1 MPTGSMTT
9 TDARNDSINSGI
21 REGKNSVSLKK
32 RRKLRFQ
39 RGILKTFSTPR
50 LRRIAPFIL
59 PLDIPL
65 LLLSPLPLCFHSVPR
80 VSLSLGLWERGRM
93 QSGIINEGE
102 IFPWNIRLTSPL
114 CQGVRSRR
122 RRKRARRLLSMTIH
136 PWRVTF
142 GVGELVADRPARSSC
157 VIVERETMF
166 NDQPI
171 NVDKRT
177 RGEISG
183 IFQPLPLP
191 PSPWSLPPELSGVPA
206 LLNLSNVSIDSL
218 RSLTPPIISR

>member
-1 MPTGSMTT
+1 MANAASIRAEITRKLRMGREFLEREREKEKYSPRKFESGGRETDYSRGSGYGNRIIPGDVLTSFNSSYRVLISFIYIYIYSRMPTGSMTT

-80 VSLSLGLWERGRM
+80 VSLSLFE
-93 QSGIINEGE
+93 SVEG
-102 IFPWNIRLTSPL
+102 
-114 CQGVRSRR
+114 C
-122 RRKRARRLLSMTIH
+122 
-136 PWRVTF
+136 
-142 GVGELVADRPARSSC
+142 
-157 VIVERETMF
+157 
-166 NDQPI
+166 
-171 NVDKRT
+171 
-177 RGEISG
+177 
-183 IFQPLPLP
+183 
-191 PSPWSLPPELSGVPA
+191 SLE
-206 LLNLSNVSIDSL
+206 
-218 RSLTPPIISR
+218 